1 METLLSEILS
11 KVKLARRIK
20 TSAFDTELTD
30 LIKSAISVLETRG
43 LDIISTTEA
52 DGETTY
58 SVEPMVLQAIITY
71 VGLHFGQ
78 PDDYERLKESWET
91 QLGQLMTTTGYTRW

>member
-1 METLLSEILS
+1 MEQLLSEILS
-11 KVKLARRIK
+11 KTKLARRIK

-43 LDIISTTEA
+43 LDVIVTTESNG
-52 DGETTY
+52 DTTY

>member
-1 METLLSEILS
+1 METLLSEILN
-11 KVKLARRIK
+11 KTKLARRIK

-43 LDIISTTEA
+43 LDVIETTESNG
-52 DGETTY
+52 DTTY